1 MGGVID
7 PWLVAGSSLYWAAV
21 VFSFAFDGVSIS
33 PAAEPF
39 SAVLAYVSCGAHGS
53 DDACA
58 TCGAGCASDTT
69 QPQVDAVTSTSL
81 SHIIRPDG
89 MPQSAREPMRPNLLA
104 YRRKLSTPEWAEV
117 LNRLE
122 AMRIQVATALGD
134 ASPYERDLAALRSRA
149 SSLIGQFR
157 GANARYRYAKA
168 VTLHERCDG
177 VIEAASMYE
186 NVDLVLRLREQALG
200 LEPPIL
206 HLSFDGTLDG
216 SPAEKLRTYLY
227 YL

>member
-1 MGGVID
+1 
-7 PWLVAGSSLYWAAV
+7 
-21 VFSFAFDGVSIS
+21 
-33 PAAEPF
+33 
-39 SAVLAYVSCGAHGS
+39 
-53 DDACA
+53 
-58 TCGAGCASDTT
+58 
-69 QPQVDAVTSTSL
+69 
-81 SHIIRPDG
+81 
-89 MPQSAREPMRPNLLA
+89 
-104 YRRKLSTPEWAEV
+104 
-117 LNRLE
+117 
-122 AMRIQVATALGD
+122 MRIQVATALGD
-134 ASPYERDLAALRSRA
+134 ASPYERDLEALRSRA
-149 SSLIGQFR
+149 ASLIGQFR

-168 VTLHERCDG
+168 VALHERCDG